1 MSYIGRR
8 SSGNWHKVSAYFFF
22 GLILT
27 LLLSRGAF
35 LGGREGDKDMHR
47 EGKGSAWTREGEDF
61 RYAMEVVFL
70 FLGLFLII
78 FL

>member
-1 MSYIGRR
+1 MERDKARR
-8 SSGNWHKVSAYFFF
+8 VEDARINQ
-22 GLILT
+22 
-27 LLLSRGAF
+27 
-35 LGGREGDKDMHR
+35 E
-47 EGKGSAWTREGEDF
+47 EKGTREDF

>member
-1 MSYIGRR
+1 MEGCGAGQGAWSGRR
-8 SSGNWHKVSAYFFF
+8 EDQG
-22 GLILT
+22 
-27 LLLSRGAF
+27 
-35 LGGREGDKDMHR
+35 
-47 EGKGSAWTREGEDF
+47 TREDF